1 MIFYI
6 LMLIGFINS
15 DLSNAS
21 VFSSEKTYLDV
32 DSLSCGKVEFQFSIF
47 DKESPNHH
55 RQIQLQLLRI
65 FLMLLH
71 TFHLKYIV

>member
-21 VFSSEKTYLDV
+21 VFSSEKIYLDV
-32 DSLSCGKVEFQFSIF
+32 DSLSWGKLEFQFLIF
-47 DKESPNHH
+47 DKESPNLH
-55 RQIQLQLLRI
+55 RQIQLQLLSI